1 MHPNSEW
8 YGRPVLLIDE
18 LAPARIA
25 FITRLGEA
33 IIPNT
38 HTVLQEGD
46 LVHVM
51 VADADLERTQQILAQ
66 TPEAERS

>member
-1 MHPNSEW
+1 
-8 YGRPVLLIDE
+8 GRPVLLIDE
-18 LAPARIA
+18 LTPSRIA

-33 IIPNT
+33 IIPNS

-51 VADADLERTQQILAQ
+51 VSDSDLERTQQILSQ